1 MAPQPPGRPPGR
13 PKDLEKRDAILAA
26 AQDLFSTVGLAGVGI
41 EAIAAASG
49 VSKVTVYAHFGDK
62 DAILEALVAR
72 ERDRLFQEIA
82 GPVAD
87 ANLETRLIHFGK
99 TLIEIMTTP
108 CHLALDRCL
117 SLAAQKNPDIAERF
131 FAAGPE
137 RTRAMLADI
146 LAVGAAAGEIDLPDA
161 KRGAEDLIAL
171 WFGFRAIERRFKA
184 VPPLSVA
191 DQDELIRHAVGLFM
205 RAHAPQAAGQAAKAQ
220 PVLSH

>member
-1 MAPQPPGRPPGR
+1 MAPRPPGR

-26 AQDLFSTVGLAGVGI
+26 AQELFSTVGLAGVGM

-62 DAILEALVAR
+62 DAILEALVSR
-72 ERDRLFQEIA
+72 ERDRLFQQIA
-82 GPVAD
+82 DPTED
-87 ANLETRLIHFGK
+87 SNLEARLIHFGR
-99 TLIEIMTTP
+99 TLMAILTEP

-117 SLAAQKNPDIAERF
+117 SLAAQKNPEIAERF

-146 LAVGAAAGEIDLPDA
+146 LATAAAAGEIELIDA

-184 VPPLSVA
+184 VPPLSPQEH
-191 DQDELIRHAVGLFM
+191 DGLIRHAVGLFM
-205 RAHAPQAAGQAAKAQ
+205 RAHAPRPEPA
-220 PVLSH
+220 PV